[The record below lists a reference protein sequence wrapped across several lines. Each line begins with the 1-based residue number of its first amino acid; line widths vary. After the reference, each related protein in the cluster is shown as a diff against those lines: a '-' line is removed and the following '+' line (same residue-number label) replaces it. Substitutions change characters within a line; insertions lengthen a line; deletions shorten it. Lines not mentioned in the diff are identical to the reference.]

1 MVDLPD
7 AERPVSHT
15 VRPCWRRR
23 EERIVGVRG
32 LGWKVMLLYMMWSVL
47 SVREG
52 RKRPSWSLNEFDAGR
67 TGVGKHYVVQI
78 VTAPGL
84 AEFE

>member
-7 AERPVSHT
+7 AERPVSHI

-32 LGWKVMLLYMMWSVL
+32 LGWKVMLLYTMWSVF
-47 SVREG
+47 SVR
-52 RKRPSWSLNEFDAGR
+52 DAREVESGPA
-67 TGVGKHYVVQI
+67 G
-78 VTAPGL
+78 A
-84 AEFE
+84 

>member
-7 AERPVSHT
+7 AERPVSHI

-32 LGWKVMLLYMMWSVL
+32 LGWKVMLLYMMCQYLEFERSK
-47 SVREG
+47 G
-52 RKRPSWSLNEFDAGR
+52 PSWSLNEFDACGTWKPLRSPNCGGARIGR
-67 TGVGKHYVVQI
+67 I
-78 VTAPGL
+78 
-84 AEFE
+84 